1 MIRLICTTNHCGHLA
16 AQLHHAAQTN
26 AALTA
31 QLAQV
36 AAERDE
42 LAARLAA
49 MQDLAAGA
57 MEGREFYYQAY
68 SELQKGAQ
76 HGR

>member
-1 MIRLICTTNHCGHLA
+1 MFRLICTTDHCGLLA

-31 QLAQV
+31 QLA
-36 AAERDE
+36 AARAERDE

-49 MQDLAAGA
+49 MTEHAAG
-57 MEGREFYYQAY
+57 MTEGYAFYYEQYCRQA
-68 SELQKGAQ
+68 KGV
-76 HGR
+76 GR